1 MGKKEQ
7 YKILEKYIVQNKE
20 AHYRMAYSYVKNKD
34 DALDIVQES
43 IYKAL
48 NSVGKIE
55 NIQYIKTWFYR
66 ILINTA
72 LDFIRKNN
80 RISYFDDMDLNADS
94 KEDKYENFDLQ
105 NALDNLQPQYKTII
119 ILRYFEDL
127 KITDIAEILGENV
140 NTIKTRLYS
149 GLKKLRIELNDE
161 EETYGK
167 VKRA

>member
-80 RISYFDDMDLNADS
+80 RISYFDDMDFNADS

-105 NALDNLQPQYKTII
+105 NALDNLPPQYKTII

>member
-7 YKILEKYIVQNKE
+7 YKVIENYIVQNKE
-20 AHYRMAYSYVKNKD
+20 AHYRVAFSYVKNKE
-34 DALDIVQES
+34 DALDVIQES

-48 NSVGKIE
+48 RSVGKLE
-55 NIQYIKTWFYR
+55 NSQYIKTWFYR

-72 LDFIRKNN
+72 LDFIRKNK
-80 RISYFDDMDLNADS
+80 RISYVDDIDLNSNIKDDTY
-94 KEDKYENFDLQ
+94 KNFDLQ
-105 NALDNLQPQYKTII
+105 NALDNLPTKYKTVI

-127 KITDIAEILGENV
+127 KITDIADILEENV

-161 EETYGK
+161 EEAYGK